1 MALRVGVVA
10 GEASGDLLAAGL
22 MHAVQARVPDAVF
35 EGVAGPQMIA
45 AGCDAWA
52 HAEELAVMGLIE
64 PLRHVPRLLRLR
76 RSLKDRWR
84 DNPPD
89 VFIGIDAP
97 DFNLTLERK
106 LRELG
111 IPTMHYVSPSIW
123 AWRPGRI
130 KTVARAVDCVLCI
143 LPFEKRLYDAAGIN
157 AEFVGHPKAD
167 VLAPVE
173 DTQPARLA
181 LGVDGDPLIA
191 LLPGSR
197 RGEVTKLAGI
207 FAEAAARIH
216 ANHEQARF
224 VIPVAAVTLRPL
236 IEAAIDAAG
245 ITGVSTLVDG
255 NSLRVMEAAD
265 LVVLASGTAVL
276 ESALLGKPSIAAYRM
291 APFSATIVRTLKL
304 LKLDYVT
311 LPNNLTPEPMIPEF
325 IQENATPAAISDEA
339 LAMLADP
346 ARQEA
351 IRTSFAKL
359 HDELALGA
367 NRRSAEALLR
377 IAGHG

>member
-1 MALRVGVVA
+1 MALRIGVVA

-22 MHAVQARVPDAVF
+22 IREVRALRPDAIF
-35 EGVAGPQMIA
+35 EGVAGPEMIA

-52 HAEELAVMGLIE
+52 KSEELAVMGLIE

-76 RSLKDRWR
+76 RALKVRWR
-84 DNPPD
+84 NDPPD
-89 VFIGIDAP
+89 VFIGVDAP
-97 DFNLTLERK
+97 DFNLTLERQ

-143 LPFEKRLYDAAGIN
+143 LPFEKPLYDAAGVG

-167 VLAPVE
+167 ALAPV
-173 DTQPARLA
+173 DDPGPARRA
-181 LGVDGDPLIA
+181 LDVDGAPLVA

-197 RGEVTKLAGI
+197 RGEVTKLVDI
-207 FAEAAARIH
+207 FALAAARIH
-216 ANHEQARF
+216 AQLAAAHF
-224 VIPVAAVTLRPL
+224 IVPVASPSLRPL
-236 IEAAIDAAG
+236 IEAAIDDAG
-245 ITGVSTLVDG
+245 IAGAATLVDG
-255 NSLRVMEAAD
+255 DSIRVMEAAD
-265 LVVLASGTAVL
+265 LVILASGTAVL

-291 APFSATIVRTLKL
+291 APFSVAIVRTLKL

-325 IQENATPAAISDEA
+325 IQENATPDAIADEA
-339 LAMLADP
+339 LSMLADP
-346 ARQEA
+346 SRQEA